1 MLDIYLWDNLID
13 NKRDIICLLKINT
26 IQFMI
31 KQSNQYNIF
40 MSHIQKLIK
49 KEIFPIARTLY
60 MCLSFLDTII
70 PDKVY
75 TDLILK
81 IVPNQLY
88 INTDDPMIIMIN
100 MHFLLMNKI
109 FLIKLDRN
117 IILNNL
123 IKFLKII
130 RKKLNN
136 KNNS

>member
-1 MLDIYLWDNLID
+1 
-13 NKRDIICLLKINT
+13 
-26 IQFMI
+26 
-31 KQSNQYNIF
+31 
-40 MSHIQKLIK
+40 
-49 KEIFPIARTLY
+49 
-60 MCLSFLDTII
+60 
-70 PDKVY
+70 
-75 TDLILK
+75 
-81 IVPNQLY
+81 
-88 INTDDPMIIMIN
+88 MIIMIN